1 MIGICCFKWY
11 NRVVSLVIV
20 CMILVMIFEIP
31 VEISFDLFS
40 VVNVMIGGM
49 MFMDISSII
58 GGLGVPGVRA

>member
-1 MIGICCFKWY
+1 
-11 NRVVSLVIV
+11 
-20 CMILVMIFEIP
+20 MILVVIFEIP

>member
-1 MIGICCFKWY
+1 MIGICCFEWY